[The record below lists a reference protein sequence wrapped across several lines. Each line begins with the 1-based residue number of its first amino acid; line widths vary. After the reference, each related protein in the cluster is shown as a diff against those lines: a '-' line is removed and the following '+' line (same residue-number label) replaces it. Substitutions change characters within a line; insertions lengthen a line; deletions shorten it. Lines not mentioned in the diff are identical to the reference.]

1 MEHSFSHSYNEVEV
15 KSHFYLYLKAVKV
28 NGIKAIYLFHLH
40 LIFYKLPSIIEK
52 IHYAFLHLIHI
63 FFNELSIPFHSIK
76 KKKKKNLFSF
86 SWCGRKVDSIT
97 FFFFFF
103 LCVFFVEGKS
113 IHYQIKDIF
122 MKDIF
127 TKSTKLF
134 IH

>member
-76 KKKKKNLFSF
+76 KKKKNLFSF
-86 SWCGRKVDSIT
+86 S
-97 FFFFFF
+97 
-103 LCVFFVEGKS
+103 
-113 IHYQIKDIF
+113 
-122 MKDIF
+122 
-127 TKSTKLF
+127 
-134 IH
+134 

>member
-76 KKKKKNLFSF
+76 KKKKIYLAFLDVEGKL
-86 SWCGRKVDSIT
+86 T
-97 FFFFFF
+97 QLLFFFFFF
-103 LCVFFVEGKS
+103 CVFFVEGKS